1 MRRILQFSTLVL
13 ILTVIVTP
21 ISEAFD
27 HWDPPG
33 LGHDTEF
40 AVFAFVLSL
49 VFVLLVSKLVASLR
63 QIILLL
69 PCLDQLFPNDEPSP
83 SLVVLRI
90 SCLSPDTS
98 PPLRI

>member
-13 ILTVIVTP
+13 ILTVFLTP

-27 HWDPPG
+27 RWDPAG

-40 AVFAFVLSL
+40 AVFAFVFSL
-49 VFVLLVSKLVASLR
+49 TLVLIVSELIAVFR
-63 QIILLL
+63 RIILLL
-69 PCLDQLFPNDEPSP
+69 RCPGSLLPDCDLSP
-83 SLVVLRI
+83 STIAFRI
-90 SCLSPDTS
+90 WYLFSDIS

>member
-1 MRRILQFSTLVL
+1 MRRILQFSAFIL
-13 ILTVIVTP
+13 ILTVLVVP

-27 HWDPPG
+27 RWDPPG

-40 AVFAFVLSL
+40 AVIAFVFCIAL
-49 VFVLLVSKLVASLR
+49 VLVVSKLVAMLS

-69 PCLDQLFPNDEPSP
+69 PLPGALVPDKELGSSIT
-83 SLVVLRI
+83 SLHIGYLAAG
-90 SCLSPDTS
+90 LS